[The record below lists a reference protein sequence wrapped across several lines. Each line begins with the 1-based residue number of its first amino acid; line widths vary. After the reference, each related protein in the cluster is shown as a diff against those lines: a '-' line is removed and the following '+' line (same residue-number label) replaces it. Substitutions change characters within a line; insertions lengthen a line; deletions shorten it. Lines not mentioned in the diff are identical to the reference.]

1 MDSRTPDELTDETE
15 ELFEET
21 RPARTRRPR
30 RSPSRILGLWA
41 RLGLLALSCAILLA
55 AAVAIVAKVIRPY
68 QQGRE
73 LHAQVESLKTQ
84 LAEKQSENADYEHKL
99 AYLRTPEGVVTEARK
114 LGYVRHG
121 EIPVVVANSPQ
132 NLEDQTVPVTA
143 KAATPPSPVE
153 RAKNYL
159 RSILGRR
166 SP

>member
-1 MDSRTPDELTDETE
+1 MDSRTPDELLDETE
-15 ELFEET
+15 EFLDEV
-21 RPARTRRPR
+21 RPVRPR
-30 RSPSRILGLWA
+30 RSRRSRILGLWA
-41 RLGLLALSCAILLA
+41 RLGLLALSCAILLT
-55 AAVAIVAKVIRPY
+55 AAVAIIAKVIRPY

-73 LHAQVESLKTQ
+73 LHAQVEVLKTQ
-84 LAEKQSENADYEHKL
+84 LAKKQSENAGYEHKL

-132 NLEDQTVPVTA
+132 SLEDVSVPATA
-143 KAATPPSPVE
+143 KAAAPLGPVE
-153 RAKNYL
+153 RAKNYV